1 MADIPVNNIGSMIN
15 TNGISQKSTAQS
27 LSGPS
32 GKSSFDDVI
41 NEAISKVSQVQN
53 DVDKA
58 VNELAGGGDVTSA
71 ILAVEKADMSFQLMV
86 EIRNKLISTYEEIM
100 RMPV

>member
-1 MADIPVNNIGSMIN
+1 MSGIPIKGIDSAVN
-15 TNGISQKSTAQS
+15 TNNVS
-27 LSGPS
+27 LKNSSPQEASG
-32 GKSSFDDVI
+32 SSFDDVI

-53 DVDKA
+53 DADKA
-58 VNELAGGGDVTSA
+58 VGELTKGGDVTSA